1 MNQTVLLPRWVVP
14 VHPAGIT
21 LTDHAVVI
29 ANGAIKAVLPA
40 NALGEYSHW
49 PRIELPEHALIPGL
63 INLHTHAAMSLMRG
77 LADDQ
82 PLMTW
87 LNEHIWPAEGK
98 HVSADFVHDGALL
111 AGAEMLK
118 SGVTCFNDTYFFPEA
133 TARAALSM
141 RMRAALAMM
150 TIDFPSAYARSADE
164 YLDKG
169 LVTRDEFKDET
180 LLSFTVGPH
189 APYTVSDQAFTRVAT
204 LAMDLNLP
212 IHVHIHE
219 TAQEVADGEKI
230 HGRRPLAR
238 LHDLGVV
245 TPHLIAVHC
254 VHLSAADIELLA
266 RSGSH
271 VAHCPASNLKLASG
285 LPQVAAM
292 TRAGINVGI
301 GTDGAASNNRLDMM
315 AEMRLAALLAKG
327 VAGDASVLPASEAL
341 AMATLHGARAL
352 GLDDRIGSIEPGKRA
367 DLTAIH
373 LGSIETAPCFD
384 VISHIVYAAS
394 SENVSHVWVDGEL
407 LLDNRVLTRVDESE
421 LMAKAREWKARIQ
434 P

>member
-21 LTDHAVVI
+21 LTGHAV
-29 ANGAIKAVLPA
+29 AMADGAIKAVMPA
-40 NALGEYSHW
+40 NALGEYSQW

-63 INLHTHAAMSLMRG
+63 VNLHSHAAMSLMRG

-82 PLMTW
+82 PLMKW
-87 LNEHIWPAEGK
+87 LNEHIWPAESK
-98 HVSADFVHDGALL
+98 HVSAGFVHDGTLL
-111 AGAEMLK
+111 ACAEMLK
-118 SGVTCFNDTYFFPEA
+118 SGVTCFNDSYFFPEA
-133 TARAALSM
+133 TARAALDM

-150 TIDFPSAYARSADE
+150 TIDFPSAYGRSADE

-169 LVTRDEFKDET
+169 LATRSEFKDES
-180 LLSFTVGPH
+180 LLSFTLGPH
-189 APYTVSDQAFTRVAT
+189 APYTVSDQTFIRVA
-204 LAMDLNLP
+204 AMASELDLP
-212 IHVHIHE
+212 IHIHVHE

-230 HGRRPLAR
+230 HGKRPLMR
-238 LHDLGVV
+238 MHDLGLV
-245 TPHLIAVHC
+245 TPNLLAVHG
-254 VHLSAADIELLA
+254 VHFSASDIELLA
-266 RSGSH
+266 KNGSH

-285 LPQVAAM
+285 LPPVAAM
-292 TRAGINVGI
+292 SRAGINVGI

-327 VAGDASVLPASEAL
+327 VSGDASALPASEAL

-367 DLTAIH
+367 DLTALH
-373 LGSIETAPCFD
+373 LGSVETVPCFD

-421 LMAKAREWKARIQ
+421 LMAKAREWKTRIQ